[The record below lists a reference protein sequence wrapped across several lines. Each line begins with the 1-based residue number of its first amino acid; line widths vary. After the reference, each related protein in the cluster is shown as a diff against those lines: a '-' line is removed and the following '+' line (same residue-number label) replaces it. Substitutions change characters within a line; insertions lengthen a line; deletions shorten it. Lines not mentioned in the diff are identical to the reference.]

1 VILSWYYSNRNR
13 KEQSISLDIDYKSK
27 RRSSAV
33 PAKSTR
39 KAHMKYMRKSLQKY
53 DEQVPSLAFVLT
65 LCLHVH
71 PGIKKKYVLY
81 ECCIW
86 ESAISRN
93 HRRPTGRQTIL
104 KKFTMEQ
111 KPVFGYFH
119 DLLHIH
125 SQKSLAYTY
134 RLLELSPILL

>member
-1 VILSWYYSNRNR
+1 MSF
-13 KEQSISLDIDYKSK
+13 SL
-27 RRSSAV
+27 
-33 PAKSTR
+33 
-39 KAHMKYMRKSLQKY
+39 AHMKYMRKSIQKY

-65 LCLHVH
+65 LCMYIL
-71 PGIKKKYVLY
+71 GSKKKYILY
-81 ECCIW
+81 ECCFW

-125 SQKSLAYTY
+125 SLKSLALYLSAPRIIPHFVMKFTLLSNFCIRLYPHQHENIPKMVY
-134 RLLELSPILL
+134 R